1 MTVSIYDIFRHKP
14 DRFFNRTQFLDQ
26 ARECLNNEDFL
37 PIYQQEIQESE
48 ERQDGILAWAMR
60 NGYPIDILDK
70 LVSLGCGLDTPST
83 VPVGRWGE
91 EVTYPIHEA
100 TDDVEVFTWLMDK
113 GPTQLEVTNKD
124 GLTPLGAIFKSGA
137 YTKARATVRDAL
149 LAAGANPNTTVTED
163 TSREEAAALSQM
175 GIHPFHK
182 QEKPLLLASTL
193 YYEHDV
199 VALANAGA
207 DLSVVTRLNQ
217 SLLHV
222 NAEVGSLVD
231 RVVASGIDPN
241 GRDVWWNTPLHA
253 QAKLSICAPQG
264 MSSQVI
270 EKLVSL
276 GAELEARNGLGQ
288 TPLHLVHSLEA
299 AETLLR
305 LGADLNAR
313 DKYGTTAKES
323 LTETLKMDSHLAE
336 LLEKYATPDDGL
348 VQRLERAMASGHI
361 KKIQACFELGGS
373 KLAQQIQDGAV
384 ESIEYLPPEKA
395 LGVYKVLAE
404 HLFVGDVTLANRQLA
419 VQIGRCQA
427 PGTPQFITE
436 LGSGPRPYFEAIHP
450 EHPIFGTALNFSN
463 ARRGKGPDWRAEN
476 LRAMLKMGCSV
487 NSVDGG
493 RAPTLEL
500 RKLYWEHAT
509 PAVREELRRFRGYEA
524 LSSAPPKK
532 ASSRLNPTMR

>member
-37 PIYQQEIQESE
+37 PIYRQEIQESE
-48 ERQDGILAWAMR
+48 ERQDGILAWAIR
-60 NGYPIDILDK
+60 NGYPVDILDK

-91 EVTYPIHEA
+91 EVIYPIHEA
-100 TDDVEVFTWLMDK
+100 MDDAEVFTWLMAK
-113 GPTQLEVTNKD
+113 GPTKLEVTNKD

-137 YTKARATVRDAL
+137 YTKDRATVRDVL
-149 LAAGANPNTTVTED
+149 LAAGANPNTTVSED

-175 GIHPFHK
+175 EIHPFHK
-182 QEKPLLLASTL
+182 QDKPLLLASTL

-222 NAEVGSLVD
+222 NVEVGSLVD

-241 GRDVWWNTPLHA
+241 GGDVWWNTPLHA
-253 QAKLSICAPQG
+253 QARMSLRASPG
-264 MSSQVI
+264 MTKQVI
-270 EKLVSL
+270 ERLVGL
-276 GAELEARNGLGQ
+276 GADLEARNGLGQ
-288 TPLHLVHSLEA
+288 TPLHLAHSLEA
-299 AETLLR
+299 AEALLT
-305 LGADLNAR
+305 LGADPNAR
-313 DKYGTTAKES
+313 DKYGTTAKEA
-323 LTETLKMDSHLAE
+323 LTETMQMDSHLAE

-361 KKIQACFELGGS
+361 KKIQACFELGS
-373 KLAQQIQDGAV
+373 SRLAQQVRDRA
-384 ESIEYLPPEKA
+384 IENIENLSPEKA

-427 PGTPQFITE
+427 PGTPQFINE
-436 LGSGPRPYFEAIHP
+436 LGSGPRQYFEAVHP

-463 ARRGKGPDWRAEN
+463 ARRGKGPDWRADN
-476 LRAMLKMGCSV
+476 VRAMLKMGCSV
-487 NSVDGG
+487 KSVDGG
-493 RAPTLEL
+493 CAPTLEL

-509 PAVREELRRFRGYEA
+509 TEVRQELRRFRGYEA
-524 LSSAPPKK
+524 LSSVPSKK
-532 ASSRLNPTMR
+532 ASSRLNPSMG